1 MRTKITMKVADL
13 VAWKVDSAELETPEE
28 IAIVLALNTEVA
40 QKNPGKAIKFIR
52 VAWNSGQ
59 VVNVPRDAVIKI

>member
-1 MRTKITMKVADL
+1 MKVADL
-13 VAWKVDSAELETPEE
+13 VAWKVDAVELETPEE

-59 VVNVPRDAVIKI
+59 VVNVPRNAVIKI